1 MSRAGAPDRSDALIW
16 WLGAGLLVAVTL
28 ASRYLVP
35 VDETRYAAVAW
46 EMWQRGDLLVP
57 YLNGEPY
64 SHKPPLLFWLLQ
76 AGWALAG
83 VNDWWPRV
91 EPGLVSVATLY
102 LVATVGR
109 QLWPQQPRVGAAA
122 ATMVLGLALWAF
134 FTPVL
139 MFDLLLAT
147 TVLVA
152 LLGVL
157 RAAAGSPA
165 GWVLAGV
172 GLGLGVL
179 TKGPVALLHVLP
191 AALLAPWWALP
202 APRRWGRWYA
212 GVAGMV
218 VLAAA
223 VALAW
228 AVPAALRGGDQYA
241 QAIFWGQTAGRVVES
256 FAHQRAWW
264 WYLQWLPVVLFPWV
278 LWWPLWRAAARQRA
292 LIINDRGVRFC
303 LAWALP
309 VMLAFMAVSGKQLHY
324 LLPLLPAAALA
335 GVRLLQLDETPA
347 GGLAQAPLTLVYVVL
362 GALLIVLPGLQAA
375 RGWPAWVADIPMPA
389 GIALMAVGVG
399 LLAPPG
405 PIAAVR
411 RLRIVTLGQLAA
423 VAVLVIAVMGPA
435 SPYYDTRPTAGLL
448 AQAQADGRPVAHVGK
463 YHGQF
468 HFPGRLTRPLVEI
481 GRAQVLEWARANPRG
496 LIVAYDDGGK
506 DIVPPRFSQ
515 HYRGSRLVVYAAGT
529 VVDHPQLIRSLSD

>member
-1 MSRAGAPDRSDALIW
+1 MSFARAPDRGDALIW
-16 WLGAGLLVAVTL
+16 WLGAGVLVAATL
-28 ASRYLVP
+28 VSRYLVP

-46 EMWQRGDLLVP
+46 EMWQRGDFLVP

-76 AGWALAG
+76 AGWALLG

-91 EPGLVSVATLY
+91 GPGLVSVVALY
-102 LVATVGR
+102 LVAKVGR
-109 QLWPQQPRVGAAA
+109 QLWPQQPQVGPAA
-122 ATMVLGLALWAF
+122 ATMALGLALWAF

-139 MFDLLLAT
+139 MFDLLLAA
-147 TVLVA
+147 TVLA
-152 LLGVL
+152 SLLGVL
-157 RAAAGSPA
+157 RAAAGSRS

-191 AALLAPWWALP
+191 VALLAPWWAQPL
-202 APRRWGRWYA
+202 RSWGRWYA

-218 VLAAA
+218 ALAAA

-228 AVPAALRGGDQYA
+228 AVPAALRGGEQYA

-278 LWWPLWRAAARQRA
+278 VWWPLWRAAVRRRGA
-292 LIINDRGVRFC
+292 LMNDRGVRFC
-303 LAWALP
+303 LGWALP

-324 LLPLLPAAALA
+324 LLPLLPAIALA
-335 GVRLLQLDETPA
+335 GVRLLQLDESAA
-347 GGLAQAPLTLVYVVL
+347 GGLAQAPVTLVYVVI
-362 GALLIVLPGLQAA
+362 GALLIVVPGLQEA
-375 RGWPAWVADIPMPA
+375 RGWPAWVADIPMSA

-399 LLAPPG
+399 ILAPPG
-405 PIAAVR
+405 PMAALR
-411 RLRIVTLGQLAA
+411 RLRIVTLAQLAA
-423 VAVLVIAVMGPA
+423 VTALIIAVMGPA
-435 SPYYDTRPTAGLL
+435 SPYYDTRPAAGLL

-468 HFPGRLTRPLVEI
+468 NFPGRLTQPLDEI
-481 GRAQVLEWARANPRG
+481 GRAQTLEWARTHPRG
-496 LIVAYDDGGK
+496 LIVAYDDGGR
-506 DIVPPRFSQ
+506 DGVPPQFSQ
-515 HYRGSRLVVYAAGT
+515 PYRGSRLVVYAAGT
-529 VVDHPQLIRSLSD
+529 VADHPQLIRSLSD